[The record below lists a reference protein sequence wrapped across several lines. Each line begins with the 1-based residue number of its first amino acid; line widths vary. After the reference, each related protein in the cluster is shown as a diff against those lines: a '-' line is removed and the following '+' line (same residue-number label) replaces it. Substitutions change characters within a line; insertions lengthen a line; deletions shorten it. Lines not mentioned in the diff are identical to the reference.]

1 MFSTRSKTGH
11 KSGKWVIWTRLE
23 VEGELNGVVWR
34 WIWSHACGLE
44 RLGGAGLGLLSW
56 TVRFGL
62 AGWSRASG
70 LVKLGCVWAGPY
82 LCGPESRVHAGRG
95 SQVGWTHESRV
106 GLVWACRLLGRVVGL
121 TRLLCADWAR

>member
-1 MFSTRSKTGH
+1 MKGS
-11 KSGKWVIWTRLE
+11 LADE
-23 VEGELNGVVWR
+23 
-34 WIWSHACGLE
+34 
-44 RLGGAGLGLLSW
+44 LGGAGLGLLSW

-62 AGWSRASG
+62 AGWSFASG
-70 LVKLGCVWAGPY
+70 LVKLGCVWAGLY

-95 SQVGWTHESRV
+95 SQVGWTYESRV

>member
-1 MFSTRSKTGH
+1 MFFDR
-11 KSGKWVIWTRLE
+11 
-23 VEGELNGVVWR
+23 VENWAQ
-34 WIWSHACGLE
+34 WSHACGLA

-82 LCGPESRVHAGRG
+82 MCGPESRVYAGRG
-95 SQVGWTHESRV
+95 SRV
-106 GLVWACRLLGRVVGL
+106 RLVWACRLLGRVVGL
-121 TRLLCADWAR
+121 TRLLCAD